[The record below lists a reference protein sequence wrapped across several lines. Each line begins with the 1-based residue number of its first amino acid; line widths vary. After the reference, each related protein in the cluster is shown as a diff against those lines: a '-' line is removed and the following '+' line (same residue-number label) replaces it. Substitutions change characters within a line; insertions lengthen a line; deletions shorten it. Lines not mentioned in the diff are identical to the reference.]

1 MKYVVTWKQLKG
13 GATPLICASGELKRV
28 SSHGCISR
36 RREILL
42 EWSRRKFL
50 EIDMTHFRPRWLT
63 LARLRLVLGLEG
75 VVELKL
81 STGPA
86 NRRWIRR
93 LIQRQMRRQRRT
105 KKKSP
110 SWIPCHQID
119 AESHRW
125 MRIWIP
131 SKKKQIAQR
140 KYVPTQSLML
150 PTLEPASPCTDLA
163 FNFEIWL
170 ARWWLWRK
178 KCELLLRGF
187 IRGLSLLIFV
197 LTNNNLFHALTK
209 Y

>member
-1 MKYVVTWKQLKG
+1 MNYVVNWKQLMG
-13 GATPLICASGELKRV
+13 IDICASGELERV

-36 RREILL
+36 RRKILL

-50 EIDMTHFRPRWLT
+50 EIDMTRFRPRWLT
-63 LARLRLVLGLEG
+63 LARLPLVLGLEV

-86 NRRWIRR
+86 NRRWIWR

-110 SWIPCHQID
+110 SWIPPNCHQID

-125 MRIWIP
+125 RRNWIP
-131 SKKKQIAQR
+131 SKQQIAQR

-170 ARWWLWRK
+170 ARWWL
-178 KCELLLRGF
+178 
-187 IRGLSLLIFV
+187 
-197 LTNNNLFHALTK
+197 
-209 Y
+209 